1 MADQPDIE
9 EITEQVM
16 DEYNQSDEFKDRF
29 MNFYKNTV
37 ENNLGSTSLERL
49 IDNVELPEE
58 EKLDG
63 S

>member
-9 EITEQVM
+9 ELVEQVM
-16 DEYNQSDEFKDRF
+16 DEYNQSEVFKDRF
-29 MNFYKNTV
+29 MNFYENTV
-37 ENNLGSTSLERL
+37 ENNLGSTSLERV
-49 IDNVELPEE
+49 IEKVKLPEE

>member
-1 MADQPDIE
+1 MPDQPNIE
-9 EITEQVM
+9 EMAERVM
-16 DEYNQSDEFKDRF
+16 DEYNQSDEFRDRF
-29 MNFYKNTV
+29 MSFYENTV

>member
-1 MADQPDIE
+1 MADPPDIE
-9 EITEQVM
+9 KIAEEVM
-16 DEYNQSDEFKDRF
+16 DEYNQSEEFKDRF
-29 MNFYKNTV
+29 MTFYENTV

-58 EKLDG
+58 DQLDG

>member
-1 MADQPDIE
+1 MSSQSEIE
-9 EITEQVM
+9 EIADKVM
-16 DEYNQSDEFKDRF
+16 DEYDQSEDFKDRF
-29 MNFYKNTV
+29 LNFYENTV

-58 EKLDG
+58 EELDG

>member
-1 MADQPDIE
+1 MAEQPDIE
-9 EITEQVM
+9 EIAERVM
-16 DEYNQSDEFKDRF
+16 DEYNQSEGFKDRF
-29 MNFYKNTV
+29 MNFYENTV

-58 EKLDG
+58 EKLNE